1 MPPLQ
6 SQGGRMNMRMMIM
19 MRIMMTLE
27 LLSGL
32 VDLKMNVVV
41 GVFALALVVVVA
53 ADAAF
58 VMELYDG
65 VEVAAATAV
74 DDVRDVDEEIETR
87 N

>member
-1 MPPLQ
+1 
-6 SQGGRMNMRMMIM
+6 

-58 VMELYDG
+58 VMELYDA

>member
-1 MPPLQ
+1 
-6 SQGGRMNMRMMIM
+6 MNMRMMIM